1 VETPED
7 RYDQLTDRVAAL
19 YDEGLQSV
27 ALDLLDAADSDLEPW
42 AAELAHL
49 RACLLGSIHETT
61 EALTTLQQASA
72 AGAWWAEEILT
83 DDDDLAALQY
93 LPAFQQLV
101 ATSRTRRVTSIDPP
115 LVQLPERSSGP
126 APSGGPGRD
135 RQASGAGV
143 VGRAGET
150 AVDGQAGGEGRPC
163 GVVVALHG
171 AGQRARH
178 AMRDWAG
185 VLELGYALVGVES
198 SQLMSP
204 MYRTWPD
211 PGAAAKDIARALDG
225 LPGQLRGLPLIAA
238 GFSAGGRVALNWAV
252 EADPVAAAGSVVLA
266 PALRGVPEKAQNA
279 LSPASILI
287 GTADDLLEVVEDAE
301 PQLAGLGFTV
311 DRLPGLGH
319 EFPQDL
325 TSRLA
330 GLLPSCG

>member
-7 RYDQLTDRVAAL
+7 RYDHLTDRISTL
-19 YDEGLQSV
+19 YDEGLQPV
-27 ALDLLDAADSDLEPW
+27 ALDLLDAADPDLEPW

-61 EALTTLQQASA
+61 EALTTLQKASA

-83 DDDDLAALQY
+83 EDDDLAALQY

-101 ATSRTRRVTSIDPP
+101 ASSRARRVTSEDPP
-115 LVQLPERSSGP
+115 LIQLPSD
-126 APSGGPGRD
+126 AT
-135 RQASGAGV
+135 QADGAGAPR
-143 VGRAGET
+143 RAADALGT
-150 AVDGQAGGEGRPC
+150 VRPC

-171 AGQRARH
+171 AGQRAGH

-211 PGAAAKDIARALDG
+211 PAEAAKDIARALDQ
-225 LPGQLRGLPLIAA
+225 LPTQLQGLPLIAA

-252 EADPVAAAGSVVLA
+252 EADPVPAAGVVVLA
-266 PALRGVPEKAQNA
+266 PALRGLPEKALSA

-287 GTADDLLEVVEDAE
+287 GTADDLLEVVDNAE
-301 PQLAGLGFTV
+301 GQLAGLGFTV

-325 TSRLA
+325 VERLR

>member
-7 RYDQLTDRVAAL
+7 RYDHLTERVSAL
-19 YDEGLQSV
+19 YDEGLQPV
-27 ALDLLDAADSDLEPW
+27 ALDLLDAVDPDLAPW

-83 DDDDLAALQY
+83 EDDDLAALQY
-93 LPAFQQLV
+93 LPAYQQIV
-101 ATSRTRRVTSIDPP
+101 ATSRARRVVSEDPP
-115 LVQLPERSSGP
+115 LIQLPESTGP
-126 APSGGPGRD
+126 AQSK
-135 RQASGAGV
+135 A
-143 VGRAGET
+143 
-150 AVDGQAGGEGRPC
+150 C

-211 PGAAAKDIARALDG
+211 PAQSAKDIARALDQ
-225 LPGQLRGLPLIAA
+225 LPAQLRELPLIAA

-252 EADPVAAAGSVVLA
+252 EADPVPAGGAVVLA

-287 GTADDLLEVVEDAE
+287 GTADDLLEVVDDAE
-301 PQLAGLGFTV
+301 GQLAGLGFSV
-311 DRLPGLGH
+311 QRLPGLGH

-325 TSRLA
+325 AVRLA

>member
-7 RYDQLTDRVAAL
+7 RYDRLTDRVSAL
-19 YDEGLQSV
+19 YDEGLQPV
-27 ALDLLDAADSDLEPW
+27 ALDLLDAVDPDLEPW

-49 RACLLGSIHETT
+49 RACLLGSLHETT
-61 EALTTLQQASA
+61 EALAALQQASA

-83 DDDDLAALQY
+83 EDDDLAALQY
-93 LPAFQQLV
+93 LPGFQQIV
-101 ATSRTRRVTSIDPP
+101 ATSRDRRVTSMDPP
-115 LVQLPERSSGP
+115 LVQLPQRSSDP
-126 APSGGPGRD
+126 APV
-135 RQASGAGV
+135 GA
-143 VGRAGET
+143 
-150 AVDGQAGGEGRPC
+150 GRPC

-178 AMRDWAG
+178 AMRDWAA

-211 PGAAAKDIARALDG
+211 PAEAAKDIARALDQ
-225 LPGQLRGLPLIAA
+225 LPAQLRALSLIAA

-252 EADPVAAAGSVVLA
+252 GADPVPVGGAVVLA

-287 GTADDLLEVVEDAE
+287 GTADDLLEVVDDAE
-301 PQLAGLGFTV
+301 AQLAGLGFTV
-311 DRLPGLGH
+311 ERLPGLGH
-319 EFPQDL
+319 ELPQDL
-325 TSRLA
+325 AARLQ

>member
-1 VETPED
+1 
-7 RYDQLTDRVAAL
+7 
-19 YDEGLQSV
+19 LQPV

-72 AGAWWAEEILT
+72 AGAWWAEDILT
-83 DDDDLAALQY
+83 EDDDLAALQY

-101 ATSRTRRVTSIDPP
+101 ATSRARRVVSADPP
-115 LVQLPERSSGP
+115 LIQLPERSSDP
-126 APSGGPGRD
+126 A
-135 RQASGAGV
+135 QADGAGAPR
-143 VGRAGET
+143 RAADALG
-150 AVDGQAGGEGRPC
+150 AVRAC

-185 VLELGYALVGVES
+185 VLELGYALVAVES

-211 PGAAAKDIARALDG
+211 PAEAAKDIARALDQ
-225 LPGQLRGLPLIAA
+225 LPAQLRELPLIPA
-238 GFSAGGRVALNWAV
+238 GFSAGGRVALNWAI
-252 EADPVAAAGSVVLA
+252 EADPVPAAGVVVLA
-266 PALRGVPEKAQNA
+266 PALRELAEKAQNP

-287 GTADDLLEVVEDAE
+287 GTADELLEVVDDAE
-301 PQLAGLGFTV
+301 PQLAALGFTV

-325 TSRLA
+325 AARLE

>member
-1 VETPED
+1 METPED
-7 RYDQLTDRVAAL
+7 RYDRLTDRVAAL
-19 YDEGLQSV
+19 YDEGLQPV
-27 ALDLLDAADSDLEPW
+27 ALDLLDAADPDLEPW

-49 RACLLGSIHETT
+49 RACLLGSLHETT
-61 EALTTLQQASA
+61 EALTSLQQASA

-83 DDDDLAALQY
+83 EDDDLAALQY
-93 LPAFQQLV
+93 LPAFQSLV
-101 ATSRTRRVTSIDPP
+101 ALSRDRRIASEDPP
-115 LVQLPERSSGP
+115 LIQLPAWPSDP
-126 APSGGPGRD
+126 A
-135 RQASGAGV
+135 QAAGAGA
-143 VGRAGET
+143 GRRA
-150 AVDGQAGGEGRPC
+150 C

-211 PGAAAKDIARALDG
+211 PGEAAKDIARALDQ
-225 LPGQLRGLPLIAA
+225 LPVQLRDLPLIAA

-252 EADPVAAAGSVVLA
+252 EADPVPVSGAVVLA
-266 PALRGVPEKAQNA
+266 PALRGVPEKAKNA

-287 GTADDLLEVVEDAE
+287 GTADDLLEVVDDAGE
-301 PQLAGLGFTV
+301 QLAGLGFTV

-325 TSRLA
+325 ATRLK